1 MNICLFGDGLTALTL
16 AKALINKNFKVF
28 MYYEESR
35 NLPIQNRTI
44 GVSSN
49 NLDFLQKNII
59 KINKN
64 LFWNIYDIEI
74 YSDKEIKKKI
84 LNFKSQNNKLFC
96 ILKNSDLI
104 KLLNKSLSKSKNF
117 KKFKINKNYPHSK
130 IFPNRKF
137 QLFINCDGNNE
148 ISNKYFYKKFLKNY
162 ESTAYASTIN
172 HNKIDNRKAIQIF
185 TKYGPLAFLPISE
198 SQTSLVYSIKNK
210 SITNFNKLSEKQF
223 EKLILKNNKNYKI
236 KSFNKLE
243 TFKLNSKILR
253 NYYYNNILAFGDMLH
268 QIHPLSG
275 QGFNMTLR
283 DIKILLNLIKQK
295 QSLGLQIDESIFQE
309 FENKTKHLNFLFA
322 SGNDFIYEFFNYNN
336 NLNFP
341 SKKILSYF
349 NNNKLFKNLA
359 IKYADQGL
367 II

>member
-28 MYYEESR
+28 MYHKDSR
-35 NLPIQNRTI
+35 KLSIQNRTI
-44 GVSSN
+44 GISSN
-49 NLDFLQKNII
+49 NLDFFQKNII

-64 LFWNIYDIEI
+64 LMWKIYDIEI
-74 YSDKEIKKKI
+74 YGDKEIKKKI
-84 LNFKSQNNKLFC
+84 LNFHNQNNKLFC
-96 ILKNSDLI
+96 IIKNKDLI

-117 KKFKINKNYPHSK
+117 KKSKINKNNSYSK
-130 IFPNRKF
+130 IFTNKKF
-137 QLFINCDGNNE
+137 QLFFNCDGSNE
-148 ISNKYFYKKFLKNY
+148 ISNKYFHKKFLKNY
-162 ESTAYASTIN
+162 ESTAYASTIS
-172 HNKIDNRKAIQIF
+172 HNKINNRKAIQIF
-185 TKYGPLAFLPISE
+185 TKHGPLAFLPISE
-198 SQTSLVYSIKNK
+198 TQTSLVYSVKNK
-210 SITNFNKLSEKQF
+210 SISNLNKLSEKKF
-223 EKLILKNNKNYKI
+223 EEIILKNNKNYKI

-243 TFKLNSKILR
+243 SFKLNSKILR

-275 QGFNMTLR
+275 QGFNMTIR

-322 SGNDFIYEFFNYNN
+322 SGNDFIYEFFNFSN

-341 SKKILSYF
+341 SKKILNFF
-349 NNNKLFKNLA
+349 NNNRLFKNLA
-359 IKYADQGL
+359 IKYADKGL